1 MLTSHMHALKETS
14 PNAEGVLNIGATA
27 NADSY
32 LSDHHGTADIKLIY
46 SNTKLLNITIIP
58 PGKRHINPSQAYLS
72 CCATTG
78 FVSRTGTCTGT
89 GWIGIIGIT

>member
-1 MLTSHMHALKETS
+1 MHALKET
-14 PNAEGVLNIGATA
+14 PPDVLTIGATA

-46 SNTKLLNITIIP
+46 SNTKLLNITINP
-58 PGKRHINPSQAYLS
+58 PGKHHINPSQAYLS

-89 GWIGIIGIT
+89 GTGWIGIIGIT